1 MPEQGYV
8 WALKNTQD
16 MRKTWGTK
24 EKNNYMPVREMRTQ
38 QPTHTV
44 ILSLIPMELH
54 PESQPK
60 SFALTKHEGVA
71 VYPLLRRPH

>member
-1 MPEQGYV
+1 
-8 WALKNTQD
+8 
-16 MRKTWGTK
+16 
-24 EKNNYMPVREMRTQ
+24 MPVREMRTQ